1 MNKQPNKA
9 KNSRA
14 RTWVII
20 LIAVVVIA
28 VIGVLVANKRN
39 SSSATTQYQTV
50 KAEKGTLTATIG
62 ATGTVRSNQNAVLT
76 WQNTGTVGVIK
87 VKPGDQVKTGD
98 ILGTLRLPALAQSTL
113 ESNLVTAQ
121 ENLAEMTSPEAI
133 ANAKLA
139 ITTAQKQVTDAQ
151 TALNNT
157 QYWQNTALQQNYYA
171 SYVIAK
177 DNLDKA
183 QTAYDN
189 AHVGEYI
196 NNANEANAYQR
207 LYNAKQAYNTAFY
220 YYSVYSQT
228 PTQRQLDEAQANL
241 DLANATLT
249 NAQIY
254 LAALTGG
261 NVPAGATGTALLQ
274 FEQARQAVQ
283 TAQENLDANNLTAPF
298 NGTVTEVDGM
308 VGDQVSPVTNAFR
321 IDDLSQMKVDVQVSE
336 VDINSVQVG
345 QPVTLTFDAISGKT
359 YNGKVVEVAQAGDSV
374 QGAVDFTVTVVLTD
388 ADKNVKPG
396 MTAAVTITVKQV
408 NNVLLVP
415 SRAVRL
421 VNNQLVVYV
430 LNNGQ
435 PQEVNVTL
443 GASSDTMSEVV
454 SSNLKA
460 GDMIIL
466 NPPSTLF
473 SRPSGNSS
481 GGGGGLGGGN

>member
-1 MNKQPNKA
+1 MNKQTNKI
-9 KNSRA
+9 KNPRA
-14 RTWVII
+14 RTWIFV
-20 LIAVVVIA
+20 LIGVVVIA
-28 VIGVLVANKRN
+28 VVTVLVIYKRN
-39 SSSATTQYQTV
+39 SSTATTQYQTV

-62 ATGTVRSNQNAVLT
+62 ATGTVRSNQNSVLT
-76 WQNTGTVGVIK
+76 WQNTGTVGNIK
-87 VKPGDQVKTGD
+87 VKPGDQVKAGAT
-98 ILGTLRLPALAQSTL
+98 LGTLRLATLAQSTL
-113 ESNLVTAQ
+113 ETNLVTAQ
-121 ENLAEMTSPEAI
+121 ENLAEMISPEAI
-133 ANAKLA
+133 ANAKLV
-139 ITTAQKQVTDAQ
+139 ITKAQKQVIDAQ

-177 DNLDKA
+177 GNLDKA
-183 QTAYDN
+183 QTAYNN
-189 AHVGEYI
+189 ANVGQYI
-196 NNANEANAYQR
+196 NNANEANAYQQ
-207 LYNAKQAYNTAFY
+207 LYSAKQAYNTAFY
-220 YYSVYSQT
+220 YYSLYSQT
-228 PTQRQLDEAQANL
+228 PTQRQLDDAKANL

-249 NAQIY
+249 NAQNY

-261 NVPAGATGTALLQ
+261 NVPAGASGTALLQ
-274 FEQARQAVQ
+274 FKQAKQAVQ
-283 TAQENLDANNLTAPF
+283 TAQQNLDANNLTTPF
-298 NGTVTEVDGM
+298 DGTVTEVDGM
-308 VGDQVSPVTNAFR
+308 VGDQVSPTIKAFR

-336 VDINSVQVG
+336 VDINSVKVD

-359 YNGKVVEVAQAGDSV
+359 YLGKVVEVAQAGDSI

-396 MTAAVTITVKQV
+396 MTAAVTITVKQI

-430 LNNGQ
+430 LSNGQ

-460 GDMIIL
+460 GDLIIL

-473 SRPSGNSS
+473 TRPSSNGS
-481 GGGGGLGGGN
+481 GGGGLGGGN